1 MVEFFQ
7 NGGVF
12 MWPILGILV
21 IGLAFVGERLYHLV
35 RAMSTKFDFAVS
47 LSSQIESDGF
57 DAAKKTCEN
66 NVGPVANLCYNA
78 LDVANE
84 GVDVA
89 EKTIEQTANIEM
101 SSLEKNMTWIALCIA
116 TAPMLGFL
124 GTIAGMIVAFA
135 EIAAQDNISPSIVA
149 KGIGQA
155 LNTTAFGLVV
165 AVILQF
171 GQNVVM
177 FIIDNLVVTVQKSTT
192 VVLQSIA
199 KKNK

>member
-1 MVEFFQ
+1 MVDFFQ

-21 IGLAFVGERLYHLV
+21 IGLAFVAERLYHLI
-35 RAMSTKFDFAVS
+35 RAMATKFDFAVS
-47 LSSQIESDGF
+47 LSSQIEKDGF
-57 DAAKKTCEN
+57 DTAKKTCEE

-78 LDVANE
+78 LDVADQ
-84 GVDVA
+84 GVDIA

-177 FIIDNLVVTVQKSTT
+177 FIIDNIVVTVQKSTT

-199 KKNK
+199 KINK